1 MTASSRS
8 GFLARNA
15 MAYVLA
21 GGRGSRLYELT
32 DRRAKPAVY
41 FGGKTRIIDFA
52 LSNALNSG
60 IRRIGV
66 ATQYKAHSLIRH
78 LQAGWN
84 FLQPMRNESFDI
96 LPASQR
102 VNENKWY
109 LGTADAVTQNID
121 IVDSYDVD
129 YVIILA
135 GDHIYKMDYEIML
148 RQHVDSGADVTVG
161 CLTVPRME
169 ATAFGVMDT
178 DKDGRITSF
187 LEKPADPPG
196 MPDDPDMALAS
207 MGIYVFDWKFLR
219 DLLLKDAEDPN
230 SSNDF
235 GNDLIP
241 DIVKNGKA
249 MAHRFDESCVRAE
262 GAPAYW
268 KDVGT
273 IDAFWQAHID
283 LTNFTPE
290 LDLWDKSWPIWT
302 YNESVP
308 PAKFIHDERDRRGMA
323 ISSMVSG
330 GCIISG
336 TEVRNSCLFTNVHTN
351 SYAVLDHAVVLPN
364 VVVHRSARLRQ
375 VVVDASVVIPEGLV
389 VGEDPVEDA
398 KWFRVTERGTTLITQ
413 AMLDKRAATK

>member
-1 MTASSRS
+1 MPTKRLTQRS
-8 GFLARNA
+8 MVF
-15 MAYVLA
+15 VLA
-21 GGRGSRLYELT
+21 GGRGSRLKELT
-32 DRRAKPAVY
+32 DRRVKPAVP
-41 FGGKTRIIDFA
+41 FGGKARIIDFA
-52 LSNALNSG
+52 LSNAVNSG
-60 IRRIGV
+60 IRKMAV

-78 LQAGWN
+78 MQRGWT
-84 FLQPMRNESFDI
+84 FFRAERNEFLDI

-102 VNENKWY
+102 GNNESWY
-109 LGTADAVTQNID
+109 KGTADAVTQNID

-148 RQHVDSGADVTVG
+148 RQHVETQADVTVG

-196 MPDDPDMALAS
+196 MPDDPDKALAS
-207 MGIYVFDWKFLR
+207 MGIYVFNWKFLR
-219 DLLLKDAEDPN
+219 DLLIKDGQDPN

-241 DIVKNGKA
+241 DIVANGKA
-249 MAHRFDESCVRAE
+249 MAHRFDDSCVRAE

-273 IDAFWQAHID
+273 VDAFWQAHID

-308 PAKFIHDERDRRGMA
+308 PAKFIHNERDRRGMA
-323 ISSMVSG
+323 LSSMISG
-330 GCIISG
+330 GCIVSG
-336 TEVRNSCLFTNVHTN
+336 TEIRNSCLFSKVHTN
-351 SYAVLDHAVVLPN
+351 SYAVLDHAVVLPD

-375 VVVDASVVIPEGLV
+375 VVVDSGVIIPEGLV
-389 VGEDPVEDA
+389 VGEDPTEDA
-398 KWFRVTERGTTLITQ
+398 KWFRVTDRGTTLITQ
-413 AMLDKRAATK
+413 DMLDKRAASL